1 MTAVPAVPALR
12 PELSARVVMRL
23 ALAYALATNGLVL
36 TPFLVAAVML
46 RLQLDESV
54 ATQIAGVEIL
64 GLALSCAA
72 MPRWIAR
79 TSHTFTLYA
88 LLGTIAGQACSAL
101 APTLT
106 TLGIARGFTGI
117 CEGILFVIVAASVS
131 QRVSAEQLWGKINV
145 LAGAI
150 NGSVLVLISYLPQQ
164 WLGRWLFVLLVVV
177 AVLSAPAVYGIGRL
191 TGQVA
196 EPRPRRKIPI
206 RLVLAVWAVTVLI
219 YGAQA
224 SQWAVSGI
232 VGNQAGLSPSLIGV
246 LLSVSSLIGFAGAI
260 IPSHRASH
268 QHRLALIWLAQLALI
283 GSILCFFRATDGWS
297 YFLSQLALNC
307 SFFAI
312 IPFMSGLLSEV
323 DPDGSLVSRTVV
335 VTFLGAGLGTGVA
348 GALFDQFGGVYFSYG
363 LGLSI
368 AAALP
373 FVWWSLRGNASLAR
387 STTSPS
393 LN

>member
-1 MTAVPAVPALR
+1 MASLPTAPSLR
-12 PELSARVVMRL
+12 PELRSSVVMRL

-46 RLQLDESV
+46 RFQLDESV

-64 GLALSCAA
+64 GVALSCAV

-79 TSHTFTLYA
+79 ASERFTRYA
-88 LLGTIAGQACSAL
+88 LLGTIAGQAFSAL
-101 APTLT
+101 ATT
-106 TLGIARGFTGI
+106 TATLGIARGFTGL

-131 QRVSAEQLWGKINV
+131 QRVLAERLWGKINL

-150 NGSVLVLISYLPQQ
+150 NGSVLVLIAYLPQE

-177 AVLSAPAVYGIGRL
+177 AALSAPAIHGIGRF
-191 TGQVA
+191 TAQA
-196 EPRPRRKIPI
+196 AQQRPRGKIPV
-206 RLVLAVWAVTVLI
+206 RLVLAIWAVTVLI

-232 VGNQAGLSPSLIGV
+232 VGNQAGLSPSMIGI
-246 LLSVSSLIGFAGAI
+246 LLSVSSLMGFAGAI

-268 QHRLALIWLAQLALI
+268 HHRLALIWLAQLALI
-283 GSILCFFRATDGWS
+283 GSILCFFRATDSWS

-323 DPDGSLVSRTVV
+323 DPDGSLVARTVV
-335 VTFLGAGLGTGVA
+335 VTFIGAGIGTAVA
-348 GALFDQFGGVYFSYG
+348 GALFDQFGGVNFSYG

-373 FVWWSLRGNASLAR
+373 FVWWSLRGNASVDKHATGQL
-387 STTSPS
+387 PH
-393 LN
+393 